1 MNQESQNLAKKS
13 QKKPKKG
20 QKEEINPKHKPDLIK
35 EVQLEGYTPK
45 STENHVKFSV
55 IYNGKPSVVSILPHK
70 VEEKIKF
77 WNENSIKFFKL
88 NK

>member
-1 MNQESQNLAKKS
+1 MNQESQNLAKKKS
-13 QKKPKKG
+13 KKG

-35 EVQLEGYTPK
+35 EVQLENYIPK

-88 NK
+88 NKQ